1 MRVRREDCYHSHV
14 CRVDK
19 THLQTS
25 LKRTNF
31 FNHTLIP
38 SWFTLQVTAAVF
50 SSCLFLLI
58 SHVFLILSFP
68 VTLLSHESHKKKKQM
83 NIFVFHHRTQIA
95 TPCPEMEIIIGLRIV
110 SCHLQTDRRRST
122 RAAPLRRF
130 KHRARRALLT
140 SETWDKLFKR
150 LWQETLPPGCDWKYP
165 PLFFK
170 ISHFS
175 AVLIKKNNSWRVI
188 WNIRKH
194 HLHYC
199 TSLIIAALTAGGRR
213 SAHTNT
219 PTHPQIIAPFPCF
232 HQHDLANWRSFRSL
246 FQQKLLWARRPG
258 QKTNDAHPENQSFFY
273 ELSDVWY

>member
-31 FNHTLIP
+31 FNHTLKNILVH
-38 SWFTLQVTAAVF
+38 SASH
-50 SSCLFLLI
+50 SSCFLLM
-58 SHVFLILSFP
+58 SVSSDLSR
-68 VTLLSHESHKKKKQM
+68 LSYFVLSCHTFITRKPQKKKQM
-83 NIFVFHHRTQIA
+83 KIFVFHHRTQIA

-110 SCHLQTDRRRST
+110 SCHLQTDGRRST
-122 RAAPLRRF
+122 RAALLRRF

-170 ISHFS
+170 ISHFA

-219 PTHPQIIAPFPCF
+219 PTHPQIIAPFLCF

-258 QKTNDAHPENQSFFY
+258 QKTNDAHP
-273 ELSDVWY
+273 